1 MAGEPTAALRFTGVQ
16 RAASVGTPPA
26 IPAQRFRSSGYTA
39 GRWGWFLGGIGRH
52 PLESSTHSFVHWAI
66 L

>member
-26 IPAQRFRSSGYTA
+26 IPSR
-39 GRWGWFLGGIGRH
+39 
-52 PLESSTHSFVHWAI
+52 SFVHRLYCWVEVKI
-66 L
+66 SNDVIE